1 MLFGAH
7 VSIAKGIWNAP
18 TNAAAIGCEVFQMF
32 TRSPQGGS
40 VPPLT
45 EEIAARFQEACKE
58 NNQKEWYVHAPYFI
72 NFASAN
78 PRIRHGSPTII
89 RQELERSSLLKATYL
104 MAHLGSFKDKGKEEG
119 LVEVIKGLKTT
130 LEGYEGSTQF
140 LIELSAGA
148 GAAIGSTFE
157 DLAEIIYH
165 KDLEKFD
172 IGVCYDTA
180 HTFANSYDIRSSEM
194 VEQTFKHF
202 DKILGLKK
210 LKIFHCN
217 DSKIEFGGK
226 KDRHEHIG
234 EGHIGLEGFKALLG
248 YKKLEKINFIAETE
262 HDKIVEDLE
271 VLKNIRKN
279 IKTLR

>member
-1 MLFGAH
+1 
-7 VSIAKGIWNAP
+7 
-18 TNAAAIGCEVFQMF
+18 
-32 TRSPQGGS
+32 
-40 VPPLT
+40 
-45 EEIAARFQEACKE
+45 
-58 NNQKEWYVHAPYFI
+58 
-72 NFASAN
+72 
-78 PRIRHGSPTII
+78 
-89 RQELERSSLLKATYL
+89 

-234 EGHIGLEGFKALLG
+234 KGFIGRAGFEALLHEPAI
-248 YKKLEKINFIAETE
+248 KHLNWFLETE
-262 HDKIVEDLE
+262 PDGVQEDIDI
-271 VLKNIRKN
+271 LKAIRSE
-279 IKTLR
+279 T